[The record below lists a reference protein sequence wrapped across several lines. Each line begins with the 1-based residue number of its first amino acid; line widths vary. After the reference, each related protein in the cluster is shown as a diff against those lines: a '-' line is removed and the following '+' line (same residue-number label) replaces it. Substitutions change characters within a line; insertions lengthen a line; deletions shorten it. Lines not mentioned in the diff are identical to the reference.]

1 MPSTYADLEGKKK
14 KNIKLYFER
23 ENISF
28 QVLVVE
34 IKASCF
40 CQSKVKH
47 EQ

>member
-1 MPSTYADLEGKKK
+1 MPSTYADLEGKK

-34 IKASCF
+34 IKASRF